1 MVSGCCEGLFTKRCA
16 EFIFSAQIQHFQ
28 WTGNSAAR
36 QLAAS
41 QGVGRIRHLS
51 AKILWIQQEVLAG
64 NVAVGQ
70 VPTSLNLSDVG
81 TKVLSRNRLYALMFE
96 IGAINPDT
104 LELVGQEEHTIMVE
118 QMNHRDAMSKVVKFI
133 KRLSLVMG
141 MQGLESMVAEGA
153 LISDDQTCN
162 GPETSQTNF
171 WIWMALGLMLAAFVM
186 VALAGYFMLRKVAK
200 DLQQCWNQVGDE
212 DHFIGQQSERIDRLE
227 QRCEA
232 LENQFGQQ
240 SCILG
245 DQINE
250 TSNELSM
257 THDYLTGLHYSLVE
271 RGGFLRNGLGLS
283 HDQWIHLTTLERAN
297 MISSRT
303 MGSESF
309 MRMVRQRTVP
319 TETADQTDGL
329 PDGERAESEEGEH
342 DMEVEPTTTST
353 LGERT
358 QSLEEMLNFIKAEH
372 QECSNRNE
380 YWDANNLQNL
390 TLELLEG
397 IQNNV
402 PTNSMYGRCRA
413 RIVEVFSDLADRA
426 VDQNRW
432 SSADRYTAISNAYSE
447 ETVESQWQ

>member
-1 MVSGCCEGLFTKRCA
+1 MVSGCCEGLFIKRCA

-28 WTGNSAAR
+28 WTDNSAAR

-212 DHFIGQQSERIDRLE
+212 DHFIGQQSECIDRLE

-240 SCILG
+240 SYILG

-297 MISSRT
+297 MIS
-303 MGSESF
+303 
-309 MRMVRQRTVP
+309 
-319 TETADQTDGL
+319 
-329 PDGERAESEEGEH
+329 
-342 DMEVEPTTTST
+342 
-353 LGERT
+353 
-358 QSLEEMLNFIKAEH
+358 
-372 QECSNRNE
+372 
-380 YWDANNLQNL
+380 
-390 TLELLEG
+390 
-397 IQNNV
+397 
-402 PTNSMYGRCRA
+402 
-413 RIVEVFSDLADRA
+413 
-426 VDQNRW
+426 
-432 SSADRYTAISNAYSE
+432 
-447 ETVESQWQ
+447 

>member
-1 MVSGCCEGLFTKRCA
+1 M
-16 EFIFSAQIQHFQ
+16 
-28 WTGNSAAR
+28 
-36 QLAAS
+36 
-41 QGVGRIRHLS
+41 
-51 AKILWIQQEVLAG
+51 
-64 NVAVGQ
+64 
-70 VPTSLNLSDVG
+70 
-81 TKVLSRNRLYALMFE
+81 
-96 IGAINPDT
+96 
-104 LELVGQEEHTIMVE
+104 
-118 QMNHRDAMSKVVKFI
+118 
-133 KRLSLVMG
+133 
-141 MQGLESMVAEGA
+141 
-153 LISDDQTCN
+153 
-162 GPETSQTNF
+162 
-171 WIWMALGLMLAAFVM
+171 
-186 VALAGYFMLRKVAK
+186 
-200 DLQQCWNQVGDE
+200 
-212 DHFIGQQSERIDRLE
+212 
-227 QRCEA
+227 
-232 LENQFGQQ
+232 
-240 SCILG
+240 
-245 DQINE
+245 
-250 TSNELSM
+250 
-257 THDYLTGLHYSLVE
+257 
-271 RGGFLRNGLGLS
+271 
-283 HDQWIHLTTLERAN
+283 
-297 MISSRT
+297 
-303 MGSESF
+303 
-309 MRMVRQRTVP
+309 P